1 MTALPELDG
10 SKSPKLLSIALSPQG
25 HLHVDAP
32 GDSEVA
38 PLLREIAKHFG
49 RGDGHGVFRLG
60 ASQPETI
67 LPAGLTF
74 WRDVGRSFVV
84 RLCAT
89 EELEALRG
97 RVEVEVPPDE
107 LAALA
112 ASAPPMTGGEY
123 LTPTVL
129 TDLCARM
136 PPHEPRRRRL
146 DEQSPRNQPTSL
158 NHRKRPALALGAQ
171 GGHKDTREKASVD
184 DRLGKQWRRRESN
197 PWRRSKQKRGATRT
211 YPTNPRNRLDMPLPF
226 APAPVRTMGPCG
238 AESGH
243 KEGTKKVRRRH
254 PQAGYILGM
263 SGRAQKVLGEA
274 LGLTDDERADV
285 AMELVASLDG
295 PTDADADDAWVVEIE
310 RRARGVLDDADGGQE
325 WSVVRAELE
334 SKLRR
339 P

>member
-1 MTALPELDG
+1 MTALPELHG
-10 SKSPKLLSIALSPQG
+10 SESPKLLSIALSPQG

-32 GDSEVA
+32 GDSELA
-38 PLLREIAKHFG
+38 PLPREIAKHFE

-60 ASQPETI
+60 ASQPDTI

-136 PPHEPRRRRL
+136 AAAVREDLSAWDGTVEAYLRQASPAWSVVGRVCFHLAENKNDADAPFVFLATYATRLSARAKAQHLPLPHSTIEMTMRYTHLSPDVRKDAVRLLDRR
-146 DEQSPRNQPTSL
+146 
-158 NHRKRPALALGAQ
+158 AVGAQ
-171 GGHKDTREKASVD
+171 GGHKMET
-184 DRLGKQWRRRESN
+184 
-197 PWRRSKQKRGATRT
+197 
-211 YPTNPRNRLDMPLPF
+211 
-226 APAPVRTMGPCG
+226 
-238 AESGH
+238 
-243 KEGTKKVRRRH
+243 
-254 PQAGYILGM
+254 QA
-263 SGRAQKVLGEA
+263 
-274 LGLTDDERADV
+274 
-285 AMELVASLDG
+285 
-295 PTDADADDAWVVEIE
+295 
-310 RRARGVLDDADGGQE
+310 
-325 WSVVRAELE
+325 
-334 SKLRR
+334 
-339 P
+339 